1 MKETLVIC
9 IEDIV
14 SNSILELYKITGI
27 PSTSLKQAELYG
39 RLVIKELKKNKIDV
53 ILLTSSDYIKRFEII
68 YKDWF
73 YVNNDGYDSIYTLNK
88 NKTIN
93 ELNYFIHNTT
103 PIKLITGF
111 INQKVIDDWLDVIG
125 YENKLTKKY

>member
-9 IEDIV
+9 VEDII
-14 SNSILELYKITGI
+14 SNSILELYKINGI

-73 YVNNDGYDSIYTLNK
+73 YINNDGYDSIYTLNS

-93 ELNYFIHNTT
+93 ELNSFIYNTT

-111 INQKVIDDWLDVIG
+111 INQNVINDWLNTIG
-125 YENKLTKKY
+125 YEKKLTKKY

>member
-125 YENKLTKKY
+125 YEKKLTKKY

>member
-39 RLVIKELKKNKIDV
+39 RFVIKELKKNKIDV

-125 YENKLTKKY
+125 YEKKLTKKY

>member
-39 RLVIKELKKNKIDV
+39 RLVIKEL
-53 ILLTSSDYIKRFEII
+53 
-68 YKDWF
+68 
-73 YVNNDGYDSIYTLNK
+73 
-88 NKTIN
+88 
-93 ELNYFIHNTT
+93 
-103 PIKLITGF
+103 
-111 INQKVIDDWLDVIG
+111 
-125 YENKLTKKY
+125 

>member
-9 IEDIV
+9 VEDII
-14 SNSILELYKITGI
+14 SNSILELYKINGI

-39 RLVIKELKKNKIDV
+39 RLVVKELKKNKIDV

-73 YVNNDGYDSIYTLNK
+73 YINNDGYDSIYTLSS

-93 ELNYFIHNTT
+93 ELSSFIHNTT

-111 INQKVIDDWLDVIG
+111 INQSVINDWLDTIG
-125 YENKLTKKY
+125 YEKKLTKKY

>member
-68 YKDWF
+68 YK
-73 YVNNDGYDSIYTLNK
+73 N
-88 NKTIN
+88 
-93 ELNYFIHNTT
+93 
-103 PIKLITGF
+103 
-111 INQKVIDDWLDVIG
+111 
-125 YENKLTKKY
+125 